1 MNKIYRELYNF
12 TNNYFKKFTLLK
24 VIDNINDVYY
34 QKSLSYIVNSNDKIL
49 YLIFYIDKIDP
60 SLLKL
65 YNKNELLELY
75 KKIYDYF
82 NLKHNFFPKCIH
94 RFNNIFIF
102 ELSVKK
108 INISDINYF
117 LTKKCILKNTLFNS
131 NEIEYND
138 IYLKIKKDVNKKYNN
153 NIIQPANNLYINQ
166 IDANSFCY
174 DDNNFNYID
183 MNLVILSTDKPTL
196 NF

>member
-12 TNNYFKKFTLLK
+12 TNNYFKKFKLLK
-24 VIDNINDVYY
+24 IIDNINDVYY
-34 QKSLSYIVNSNDKIL
+34 QKSLSYIVNSNDKI

-60 SLLKL
+60 NLLKL
-65 YNKNELLELY
+65 YHKNELLELY

-138 IYLKIKKDVNKKYNN
+138 IYLKIKKDVSKKYNN
-153 NIIQPANNLYINQ
+153 SIIHPVDNLYINQ
-166 IDANSFCY
+166 INANSFCY
-174 DDNNFNYID
+174 DGNNLNFID
-183 MNLVILSTDKPTL
+183 INLVILCTDKPA
-196 NF
+196 FIF